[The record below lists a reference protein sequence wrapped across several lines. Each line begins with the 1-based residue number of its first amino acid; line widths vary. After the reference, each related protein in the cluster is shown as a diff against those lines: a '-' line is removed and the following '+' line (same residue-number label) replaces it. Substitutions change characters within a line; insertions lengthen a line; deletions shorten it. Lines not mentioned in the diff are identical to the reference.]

1 MGGMWRH
8 TESNNLAFLAKI
20 LEFKR
25 LIALVAVNNQQLIA
39 SYSSSLYVVDKVL
52 KLGKTKL
59 ICSLAVLADP
69 NPLVF

>member
-1 MGGMWRH
+1 MWRH
-8 TESNNLAFLAKI
+8 TEGNNLAFLAKI

-52 KLGKTKL
+52 KLGKIKL
-59 ICSLAVLADP
+59 IYSLALLANP